1 MIVRKAAVV
10 SAGAILVVSIL
21 FVGVMSRNGTT
32 VVQFEGFSVRT
43 IAIENVN
50 VHLVTAGDNTF
61 LVEAGDRSSFEKI
74 VSEIRAAGVEPSSLR
89 AVVVTHGHAD
99 HFGGAKS
106 FQDEFNVPV
115 IGGRGDL
122 ALFHSG
128 RSGKICPTSSFVR
141 IFLDERSKARTAPPF
156 TPDILISETTSTKD
170 LLGFDG
176 EIVPLPGHTEGS
188 IVINLGEAALV
199 GDLLRG
205 GLLSP
210 TSAQTHFYM
219 CDLQDN
225 ESDVGQ
231 LLHSIS
237 ANATHFFTG
246 HMGPVSRQ
254 SVISHFEPPES
265 SASSGCKRCPR
276 ALAGHLLARDLAAV
290 RRNGAGG
297 PSTARSN

>member
-1 MIVRKAAVV
+1 MTRAAIV
-10 SAGAILVVSIL
+10 SAGVILVVSI
-21 FVGVMSRNGTT
+21 FFISVMSRNGTT
-32 VVQFEGFSVRT
+32 VFEFEGFTVRS

-50 VHLVTAGDNTF
+50 VHLVTAGDNSF
-61 LVEAGDRSSFEKI
+61 LVEAGDRSSFDQI

-122 ALFHSG
+122 PQFQSG
-128 RSGKICPTSSFVR
+128 RSGELCPTSSFVR
-141 IFLDERSKARTAPPF
+141 IFLEKKSNARTAPPF
-156 TPDILISETTSTKD
+156 TPDVLISETISTKD
-170 LLGFDG
+170 LLGLDG
-176 EIVPLPGHTEGS
+176 EIVPLPGHTKGS
-188 IVINLGEAALV
+188 IVLNLGEAAFV
-199 GDLLRG
+199 GDLFRG
-205 GLLSP
+205 GVLSP

-225 ESDVGQ
+225 ESDIGY

-237 ANATHFFTG
+237 ENATHFFTG

-254 SVISHFEPPES
+254 SVNSHFAPAES
-265 SASSGCKRCPR
+265 SAS
-276 ALAGHLLARDLAAV
+276 L
-290 RRNGAGG
+290 
-297 PSTARSN
+297 

>member
-10 SAGAILVVSIL
+10 FAGAILVVSIL
-21 FVGVMSRNGTT
+21 FVGVMTLNGTT
-32 VVQFEGFSVRT
+32 VVEFEGFTVRT

-50 VHLVTAGDNTF
+50 VHLVTAGDNSF

-74 VSEIRAAGVEPSSLR
+74 VSEIRAAGVDPSSLR

-106 FQDEFNVPV
+106 FQDEYNVPV

-122 ALFHSG
+122 VQFHSG
-128 RSGKICPTSSFVR
+128 RSGKLCPTNSFVR
-141 IFLDERSKARTAPPF
+141 IFLEKRSKERTAPPF
-156 TPDILISETTSTKD
+156 TPDILISETMSTKD

-188 IVINLGEAALV
+188 IVINLGEAAFV
-199 GDLLRG
+199 GDLFRG
-205 GLLSP
+205 GILSP

-225 ESDVGQ
+225 ERDVGQ
-231 LLHSIS
+231 LLYSIS
-237 ANATHFFTG
+237 PNARDFFTG

-254 SVISHFEPPES
+254 SVISHFDPPES
-265 SASSGCKRCPR
+265 RASSGCKRS
-276 ALAGHLLARDLAAV
+276 AR
-290 RRNGAGG
+290 
-297 PSTARSN
+297 TAELGR

>member
-1 MIVRKAAVV
+1 MNVRKAAVV

-21 FVGVMSRNGTT
+21 SIGVMSRNGTT
-32 VVQFEGFSVRT
+32 VIEFEGFAVRT
-43 IAIENVN
+43 IAIQNVN
-50 VHLVTAGDNTF
+50 VHLVTAGDNSF

-115 IGGRGDL
+115 IGGSADL
-122 ALFHSG
+122 AQFHSG
-128 RSGKICPTSSFVR
+128 RSGELCPTSSFVR
-141 IFLDERSKARTAPPF
+141 IFLEKRSKARTAPPF
-156 TPDILISETTSTKD
+156 TPDILISETMPTKD

-188 IVINLGEAALV
+188 IVLNLGEAAFV
-199 GDLLRG
+199 GDLFRG
-205 GLLSP
+205 GILAP
-210 TSAQTHFYM
+210 TSAQTHFFM

-225 ESDVGQ
+225 ERDVRQ

-237 ANATHFFTG
+237 ANAAEFFTG

-254 SVISHFEPPES
+254 SVISHFDPPES
-265 SASSGCKRCPR
+265 SASF
-276 ALAGHLLARDLAAV
+276 
-290 RRNGAGG
+290 
-297 PSTARSN
+297 